1 MKPAQPVPKALCQQR
16 FPGCWSCWNYL
27 VGVWKISNVS
37 CPDPLENLCLSGTG
51 GLERRKW
58 VADVAQLCG
67 ACVNGTGPGYNQHQ
81 KASKWNMVLVLFSES
96 RTLSQSVNK
105 NTTDVKVWTT
115 KCLRNEGNFMVNLK
129 VQFFS
134 ILPFYFKSLKCVS
147 SIRNYNTLRKTRIFF
162 ELHSEIQFQ

>member
-115 KCLRNEGNFMVNLK
+115 KCLRNEGNFIPSSLFISK
-129 VQFFS
+129 VLSVFLPLETIIHWGKPEFS
-134 ILPFYFKSLKCVS
+134 LSYIVRS
-147 SIRNYNTLRKTRIFF
+147 SFNNKKIWSI
-162 ELHSEIQFQ
+162 